1 MTPNAYVFVRCHD
14 YFILTSQVSVAHGCD
29 KILSM
34 AKIIYALVD
43 TSEEE
48 SRIFY
53 VGMTTKPAK
62 ERFKAHINEAK
73 RGVGKVDTKKNRKVM
88 KLLKTENLDM
98 IILEENDGW
107 TNEELAQKE
116 IWWISSL
123 RFTGVQLTNLT
134 DGGDGT
140 AGYKYTE
147 EQKRAIR
154 VAIAKAYEER
164 GESIRQQMSD
174 SSRKRWDNTDE
185 RVAQSQKMKDS
196 KAAKEHRK
204 VLHKNSIGRK
214 LDEEHKKAISKGTK
228 DFFDAHPEIGHS
240 HSKRMK
246 KKFEDLVYK
255 EMVAERTK
263 AAFQDPARR
272 DMLIENRRRAGAI
285 TNSMAV
291 SCADCGITSTPGPL
305 GVHLKATGHKKK

>member
-1 MTPNAYVFVRCHD
+1 MPR
-14 YFILTSQVSVAHGCD
+14 
-29 KILSM
+29 
-34 AKIIYALVD
+34 IIYALLD
-43 TSEEE
+43 TSEVE

-53 VGMTTKPAK
+53 VGMTTKPSK

-107 TNEELAQKE
+107 TKEELAQKE
-116 IWWISSL
+116 KWWISNL
-123 RFTGVQLTNLT
+123 RSTGVQLTNLT
-134 DGGDGT
+134 DGGDGV

-147 EQKRAIR
+147 EQKRASR
-154 VAIAKAYEER
+154 AAIAKAYEER

-174 SSRKRWDNTDE
+174 SSRNRWDNTDE
-185 RVAQSQKMKDS
+185 RTAQSQKMKDS

-204 VLHKNSIGRK
+204 ILHKNSMGRK
-214 LDEEHKKAISKGTK
+214 LDEEHKKAISKGTQ
-228 DFFDAHPEIGHS
+228 DFFDAHPEIGQAHS
-240 HSKRMK
+240 IRMK
-246 KKFEDLVYK
+246 KKFEDLMYK

-272 DMLIENRRRAGAI
+272 DTLIENRRRAGAI
-285 TNSMAV
+285 TNSMSV

-305 GVHLKATGHKKK
+305 GIHLKATGHKKK